1 VHIARDRTAQPQ
13 TPAVPPPDATKPDVA
28 QPSRIEVHLLGAQ
41 PVATVQPQPAQ
52 PINVQ
57 VVQPQAQPAL
67 PQAPTAV
74 QYAQEAQPQEA
85 EMEEPNGVMT
95 KVLLVPATAMQPC
108 MPTEPQ
114 PCPVTPA
121 APVPPPPPPCMP
133 APAQTVE
140 PCSLIAPVPVPE
152 VDEVVQLPNGQLQ
165 TVQVPAPSQAQP
177 QPQPKV
183 QSHVPVVCDV
193 GETMCTEAMT
203 AGGNNCIAGT
213 CTPCTSQV
221 VAMGVQC
228 LPAVKATGS
237 PVAAA
242 PVGPLATLPPGVDP
256 KKVEKIL
263 NNLQGS
269 VSNLIG
275 DIRQRAQNSAAV
287 PGSASSPTKLQPPSG
302 ASTQGWPAR
311 AVQNVQAGQMQH
323 VMPGYST

>member
-1 VHIARDRTAQPQ
+1 
-13 TPAVPPPDATKPDVA
+13 
-28 QPSRIEVHLLGAQ
+28 
-41 PVATVQPQPAQ
+41 
-52 PINVQ
+52 
-57 VVQPQAQPAL
+57 
-67 PQAPTAV
+67 
-74 QYAQEAQPQEA
+74 
-85 EMEEPNGVMT
+85 
-95 KVLLVPATAMQPC
+95 
-108 MPTEPQ
+108 
-114 PCPVTPA
+114 
-121 APVPPPPPPCMP
+121 
-133 APAQTVE
+133 
-140 PCSLIAPVPVPE
+140 LIAPVPVPE

-221 VAMGVQC
+221 AAMGVQC

-237 PVAAA
+237 PVVAA